1 MQMEIKVTLVSH
13 NNTLVSFT
21 WKVTDINENGHEL
34 KDAFIWDLHEDINA
48 LLLF

>member
-13 NNTLVSFT
+13 NNTSVSFT
-21 WKVTDINENGHEL
+21 WKGTDIDEHGHEL
-34 KDAFIWDLHEDINA
+34 KDAFIWDLYEDINA